1 MEEQVFLLLGTNDG
15 NRMANLNSAK
25 DEIKKSVGLV
35 AEESAIYQTAAWGK
49 TDQPDFYNQVLL
61 LQTTIS
67 PEALLL
73 HLQQIEKKLGRERK
87 EKWGAR
93 IIDIDILYFE
103 SEIISKPGLSVPHDR
118 ISIRRFVLV
127 PLTELIPDFIDPKT
141 SKSIVEMLN
150 NCQDTLEVTIYE
162 KNWKIKT

>member
-61 LQTTIS
+61 LQTTMS

-93 IIDIDILYFE
+93 IIDIDILYFGKTVLNTPDLL
-103 SEIISKPGLSVPHDR
+103 IPHPA
-118 ISIRRFVLV
+118 IALRRFTLV
-127 PLTELIPDFIDPKT
+127 PLVEIAPHFVHPVLKKT
-141 SKSIVEMLN
+141 NLVLLQECVDVLAVKRV
-150 NCQDTLEVTIYE
+150 D
-162 KNWKIKT
+162 

>member
-1 MEEQVFLLLGTNDG
+1 MEEQVFLLLGSNEGD
-15 NRMANLNSAK
+15 RLINLHVVK

-35 AEESAIYQTAAWGK
+35 VEESAIYQTAAWGK

-61 LQTTIS
+61 LQTTMS

-93 IIDIDILYFE
+93 IIDIDILYFGKTVLNTPDLL
-103 SEIISKPGLSVPHDR
+103 IPHPA
-118 ISIRRFVLV
+118 IALRRFTLV
-127 PLTELIPDFIDPKT
+127 PLVEIAPHFVHPVLKKT
-141 SKSIVEMLN
+141 NLVLLQECVDVLAVKRV
-150 NCQDTLEVTIYE
+150 D
-162 KNWKIKT
+162 

>member
-1 MEEQVFLLLGTNDG
+1 
-15 NRMANLNSAK
+15 MANLNSAK

-61 LQTTIS
+61 LQTTMS

-93 IIDIDILYFE
+93 IIDIDILYFGKTVLNTPDLL
-103 SEIISKPGLSVPHDR
+103 IPHPA
-118 ISIRRFVLV
+118 IALRRFTLV
-127 PLTELIPDFIDPKT
+127 PLVEIAPHFVHPVLKKT
-141 SKSIVEMLN
+141 NLVLLQECVDVLAVKRV
-150 NCQDTLEVTIYE
+150 D
-162 KNWKIKT
+162 

>member
-93 IIDIDILYFE
+93 IIDIDILYFGKTVLNTPDLL
-103 SEIISKPGLSVPHDR
+103 IPHPA
-118 ISIRRFVLV
+118 IALRRFTLV
-127 PLTELIPDFIDPKT
+127 PLVEIAPHFVHPVLKKT
-141 SKSIVEMLN
+141 NLVLLQECVDVLAVKRV
-150 NCQDTLEVTIYE
+150 D
-162 KNWKIKT
+162 

>member
-35 AEESAIYQTAAWGK
+35 VEESAIYQTAAWGK

-93 IIDIDILYFE
+93 IIDIDILYFGKTVLNTPDLL
-103 SEIISKPGLSVPHDR
+103 IPHPA
-118 ISIRRFVLV
+118 IALRRFTLV
-127 PLTELIPDFIDPKT
+127 PLVEIAPHFVHPVLKKT
-141 SKSIVEMLN
+141 NLVLLQECVDVLAVKRV
-150 NCQDTLEVTIYE
+150 D
-162 KNWKIKT
+162 

>member
-1 MEEQVFLLLGTNDG
+1 MEEQVFLLVGSNEGDRLTN
-15 NRMANLNSAK
+15 LHVVK

-93 IIDIDILYFE
+93 IIDIDILYFGKTVLNTPDLL
-103 SEIISKPGLSVPHDR
+103 IPHPA
-118 ISIRRFVLV
+118 IALRRFTLV
-127 PLTELIPDFIDPKT
+127 PLVEIAPHFVHPVLKKT
-141 SKSIVEMLN
+141 NLVLLQECVDVLAVKRV
-150 NCQDTLEVTIYE
+150 D
-162 KNWKIKT
+162 

>member
-61 LQTTIS
+61 LQTTMS

-93 IIDIDILYFE
+93 IIDIDIVYFGKTVLNTPDLL
-103 SEIISKPGLSVPHDR
+103 IPHPA
-118 ISIRRFVLV
+118 IALRRFTLV
-127 PLTELIPDFIDPKT
+127 PLVEIAPHFVHPVLKKT
-141 SKSIVEMLN
+141 NLVLLQECVDVLAVKRV
-150 NCQDTLEVTIYE
+150 D
-162 KNWKIKT
+162 

>member
-1 MEEQVFLLLGTNDG
+1 MEEQVFLLLGTNEGD
-15 NRMANLNSAK
+15 RLINLHVVK

-35 AEESAIYQTAAWGK
+35 VEESAIYQTAAWGK

-61 LQTTIS
+61 LQTTMS

-93 IIDIDILYFE
+93 IIDIDILYFGKTVLNTPDLL
-103 SEIISKPGLSVPHDR
+103 IPHPA
-118 ISIRRFVLV
+118 IALRRFTLV
-127 PLTELIPDFIDPKT
+127 PLVEIAPHFVHPVLKKT
-141 SKSIVEMLN
+141 NLVLLEE
-150 NCQDTLEVTIYE
+150 CEDVLEVE
-162 KNWKIKT
+162 KVLRC

>member
-93 IIDIDILYFE
+93 IIDIDILYFGKTVLNTPDLL
-103 SEIISKPGLSVPHDR
+103 IPHPGIAL
-118 ISIRRFVLV
+118 RRFTLV
-127 PLTELIPDFIDPKT
+127 PLVEIAPHFVHPVLKKT
-141 SKSIVEMLN
+141 NLVLLQECVDILAVKRV
-150 NCQDTLEVTIYE
+150 D
-162 KNWKIKT
+162 

>member
-61 LQTTIS
+61 LQTTPPLAYS
-67 PEALLL
+67 TSSTSL
-73 HLQQIEKKLGRERK
+73 KLPPRM
-87 EKWGAR
+87 
-93 IIDIDILYFE
+93 L
-103 SEIISKPGLSVPHDR
+103 
-118 ISIRRFVLV
+118 RFQVF
-127 PLTELIPDFIDPKT
+127 T
-141 SKSIVEMLN
+141 
-150 NCQDTLEVTIYE
+150 
-162 KNWKIKT
+162 

>member
-93 IIDIDILYFE
+93 IIDIDIVYFGKTVLNTPDLL
-103 SEIISKPGLSVPHDR
+103 IPHPA
-118 ISIRRFVLV
+118 IALRRFTLV
-127 PLTELIPDFIDPKT
+127 PLVEIAPHFVHPVLKKT
-141 SKSIVEMLN
+141 NLVLLQECVDVLAVKRV
-150 NCQDTLEVTIYE
+150 D
-162 KNWKIKT
+162 

>member
-1 MEEQVFLLLGTNDG
+1 
-15 NRMANLNSAK
+15 MANLNSAK

-93 IIDIDILYFE
+93 IIDIDILYFGKTVLNTPDLL
-103 SEIISKPGLSVPHDR
+103 IPHPA
-118 ISIRRFVLV
+118 IALRRFTLV
-127 PLTELIPDFIDPKT
+127 PLVEIAPHFVHPVLKKT
-141 SKSIVEMLN
+141 NLVLLQECVDVLAVKRV
-150 NCQDTLEVTIYE
+150 D
-162 KNWKIKT
+162 

>member
-25 DEIKKSVGLV
+25 DEIKKSVGLL

-93 IIDIDILYFE
+93 IIDIDIVYFGKTVLNTPDLL
-103 SEIISKPGLSVPHDR
+103 IPHPA
-118 ISIRRFVLV
+118 IALRRFTLV
-127 PLTELIPDFIDPKT
+127 PLVEIAPHFVHPVLKKT
-141 SKSIVEMLN
+141 NLVLLQECVDVLAVKRV
-150 NCQDTLEVTIYE
+150 D
-162 KNWKIKT
+162 

>member
-25 DEIKKSVGLV
+25 DEIKKSVGLL

-93 IIDIDILYFE
+93 IIDIDILYFGKTVLNTPDLL
-103 SEIISKPGLSVPHDR
+103 IPHPA
-118 ISIRRFVLV
+118 IALRRFTLV
-127 PLTELIPDFIDPKT
+127 PLVEIAPHFVHPVLKKT
-141 SKSIVEMLN
+141 NLVLLQECVDVLAVKRV
-150 NCQDTLEVTIYE
+150 D
-162 KNWKIKT
+162 

>member
-1 MEEQVFLLLGTNDG
+1 MEEQVFLLLGSNEGD
-15 NRMANLNSAK
+15 RLINLHVVK

-93 IIDIDILYFE
+93 IIDIDILYFGKTVLNTPDLL
-103 SEIISKPGLSVPHDR
+103 IPHPA
-118 ISIRRFVLV
+118 IALRRFTLV
-127 PLTELIPDFIDPKT
+127 PLVEIAPHFVHPVLKKT
-141 SKSIVEMLN
+141 NLVLLQECVDVLAVKRV
-150 NCQDTLEVTIYE
+150 D
-162 KNWKIKT
+162 

>member
-25 DEIKKSVGLV
+25 DEIKKSVGLL

-61 LQTTIS
+61 LQTTMS

-93 IIDIDILYFE
+93 IIDIDILYFGKTVLNTPDLL
-103 SEIISKPGLSVPHDR
+103 IPHPA
-118 ISIRRFVLV
+118 IALRRFTLV
-127 PLTELIPDFIDPKT
+127 PLVEIAPHFVHPVLKKT
-141 SKSIVEMLN
+141 NLVLLQECVDVLAVKRV
-150 NCQDTLEVTIYE
+150 D
-162 KNWKIKT
+162 

>member
-1 MEEQVFLLLGTNDG
+1 MKAAYLLIGGNLGDRLG
-15 NRMANLNSAK
+15 FMAAAREK
-25 DEIKKSVGLV
+25 IKQKGIEILRVS
-35 AEESAIYQTAAWGK
+35 SIYETAAWGN
-49 TDQPDFYNQVLL
+49 TNQPSFLNQVLEI
-61 LQTTIS
+61 TTSFS
-67 PEALLL
+67 PEDLLTEL
-73 HLQQIEKKLGRERK
+73 LSIEQSLGRIRG
-87 EKWGAR
+87 EKNGAR
-93 IIDIDILYFE
+93 TIDIDILYFE

-162 KNWKIKT
+162 KN

>member
-25 DEIKKSVGLV
+25 DEIKKSVGLL

-93 IIDIDILYFE
+93 IIDIDIVYFGKTVLNTPDLL
-103 SEIISKPGLSVPHDR
+103 IPHPA
-118 ISIRRFVLV
+118 IALRRFTLV
-127 PLTELIPDFIDPKT
+127 PLVEIAPHFVHPVLKKT
-141 SKSIVEMLN
+141 NLVLLEE
-150 NCQDTLEVTIYE
+150 CEDVLEVE
-162 KNWKIKT
+162 KVLRC

>member
-35 AEESAIYQTAAWGK
+35 VEESAIYQTAAWGK

-61 LQTTIS
+61 LQTTMS

-93 IIDIDILYFE
+93 IIDIDILYFGKTVLNTPDLL
-103 SEIISKPGLSVPHDR
+103 IPHPA
-118 ISIRRFVLV
+118 IALRRFTLV
-127 PLTELIPDFIDPKT
+127 PLVEIAPHFVHPVLKKT
-141 SKSIVEMLN
+141 NLVLLQECVDVLAVKRV
-150 NCQDTLEVTIYE
+150 D
-162 KNWKIKT
+162 

>member
-1 MEEQVFLLLGTNDG
+1 MEEQVFLLLGTNEGD
-15 NRMANLNSAK
+15 RLTNLHVVK

-35 AEESAIYQTAAWGK
+35 VEESAIYQTAAWGK

-61 LQTTIS
+61 LQTTMS

-93 IIDIDILYFE
+93 IIDIDILYLGKTVLNTPDLL
-103 SEIISKPGLSVPHDR
+103 IPHPA
-118 ISIRRFVLV
+118 IALRRFTLV
-127 PLTELIPDFIDPKT
+127 PLVEIAPHFVHPVLKKT
-141 SKSIVEMLN
+141 NLVLLQECVDVLAVKRV
-150 NCQDTLEVTIYE
+150 D
-162 KNWKIKT
+162 

>member
-1 MEEQVFLLLGTNDG
+1 MEEQVFLLLGSNEGD
-15 NRMANLNSAK
+15 RLINLHVVK

-35 AEESAIYQTAAWGK
+35 VEESAIYQTAAWGK

-61 LQTTIS
+61 LQTTMS

-93 IIDIDILYFE
+93 IIDIDILTTN
-103 SEIISKPGLSVPHDR
+103 
-118 ISIRRFVLV
+118 RRC
-127 PLTELIPDFIDPKT
+127 KRCT
-141 SKSIVEMLN
+141 SRAGG
-150 NCQDTLEVTIYE
+150 
-162 KNWKIKT
+162 

>member
-1 MEEQVFLLLGTNDG
+1 MEEQVFLLLGSNEGD
-15 NRMANLNSAK
+15 RLINLHVVK

-93 IIDIDILYFE
+93 IIDIDILYFGKTVLNTPDLL
-103 SEIISKPGLSVPHDR
+103 IPHPGIAL
-118 ISIRRFVLV
+118 RRFTLV
-127 PLTELIPDFIDPKT
+127 PLVEIAPHFVHPVLKKT
-141 SKSIVEMLN
+141 NLVLLQECVDILAVKRV
-150 NCQDTLEVTIYE
+150 D
-162 KNWKIKT
+162 